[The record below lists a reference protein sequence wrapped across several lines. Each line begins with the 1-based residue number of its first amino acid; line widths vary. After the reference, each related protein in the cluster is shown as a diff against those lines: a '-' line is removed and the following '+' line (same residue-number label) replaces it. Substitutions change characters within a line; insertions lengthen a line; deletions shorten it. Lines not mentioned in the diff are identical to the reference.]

1 MSNAF
6 TSNDDASIDERV
18 RTHASEKGEAPYL
31 LGARDGRVIT
41 YRDLLRLT
49 SDWQSRFEDEG
60 VGVGCRVALSVSN
73 PLEFAVC
80 FISCLRA
87 GLWVVPFDDAL
98 EISSPD
104 LFDARARQ
112 IGVRAVLSDAGGR
125 SDVAMRWLPSPR
137 EMTEASTTDAL
148 ARAGVILTSSG
159 TTGAPKVIALDESRL
174 VRAAT
179 LIARHNDLRAND
191 RGFNPLPLFHVN
203 AEVVGLLATLVA
215 GSSIVLDQ
223 KFHRTAVWSIID
235 DLEVTWINAVPA
247 IISRLIPL
255 RPGERVPGSVRF
267 CRSASAPLAPA
278 LFAAFEATTSIPVV
292 ESYGMTEAASQICA
306 NPVTGPRKVGSV
318 GVAVGVAV
326 RVTPLDGSSVPANT
340 PGPLEIRGES
350 VITAYAGPGYEDRFN
365 DGWLRT
371 GDVGY
376 VDDDG
381 YVFLVGRNDDVINRG
396 GEKIYPREIEEVLL
410 ALPGVEMAVVI
421 GRADDVFGQV
431 PVAYV
436 TLHNINSDSPAES
449 IARHAKELSRAIE
462 GQLVRARRPVAIN
475 IVEHLPLNATGKIQR
490 TSLRSATPP
499 VLFCGSV
506 G

>member
-1 MSNAF
+1 MSNAS

-18 RTHASEKGEAPYL
+18 RTHASENGEAPYL

-41 YRDLLRLT
+41 YRELLRLT
-49 SDWQSRFEDEG
+49 SDWRRRFEDAR

-73 PLEFAVC
+73 PLDFAVC
-80 FISCLRA
+80 FIACLRA

-98 EISSPD
+98 EASNPD
-104 LFDARARQ
+104 HFDARARQ
-112 IGVRAVLSDAGGR
+112 IGVHVILSDAGGR
-125 SDVAMRWLPSPR
+125 AEVAMRWLVAPL
-137 EMTEASTTDAL
+137 EMEDGSATDDRAH
-148 ARAGVILTSSG
+148 AGVILTSSG
-159 TTGAPKVIALDESRL
+159 TTGEPKVVALDESRL

-223 KFHRTAVWSIID
+223 RFHRTAVWSIID
-235 DLEVTWINAVPA
+235 DFDVTWINAVPA

-255 RPGERVPGSVRF
+255 LPGERVPRSVRF

-278 LFAAFEATTSIPVV
+278 LLAAFEATTSIPVV

-306 NPVTGPRKVGSV
+306 NPVAGPRKVGSV
-318 GVAVGVAV
+318 GVAVGVDV
-326 RVTPLDGSSVPANT
+326 RITPDGSSASTNT
-340 PGPLEIRGES
+340 PGPLEIRGDS
-350 VITAYAGPGYEDRFN
+350 VITAYAGPGYEDRFD

-371 GDVGY
+371 GDIGY

-381 YVFLVGRNDDVINRG
+381 YVFLVGRSDDVINRG

-436 TLHNINSDSPAES
+436 TLRDINSDSPAES
-449 IARHAKELSRAIE
+449 IARHAKELTHRIE

-475 IVEHLPLNATGKIQR
+475 IVEHLPSNATGKIQR
-490 TSLRSATPP
+490 TSLRAATPP